1 MFQKF
6 LSDILNK
13 VLGNFIYGIDDEQ
26 FGISDILSGKLELT
40 NIHLKQS
47 IVDLIDIPC
56 RLNFGCIGYFKINLP
71 IFYFMKNPINV
82 YIEDVI
88 LVLSTIPPKY
98 LDDKLYKEKYIE
110 NKKNLLLSS
119 EYSAIVCSIEG
130 GVIWQML
137 LSAIN
142 NINISIKNVHIRI
155 EDFTS
160 NPSTCFSF
168 GISVEELFLS
178 LPKDGLPIK
187 RDGYYTKK
195 NELVNNT
202 MINMIT
208 VKKLGF
214 YMDYLDMKKI
224 MNKKYYTQWDN
235 LYMNNS
241 SSFDV
246 PAQEEKKHTTT
257 RGKRRKKKKK
267 GNRKTE
273 KHLNNSEHKR
283 RNKGAHLSKVK
294 NIKSNEENLKDFQN
308 IIKNVKN
315 SFSETRRNELDIKS
329 MSKFN
334 QKIHQINEQILRN
347 DQDGQ
352 KKSKRDPIIEG
363 SLTDTNGDHANNCSG
378 KKDGKCSLSISN
390 FYNFNL
396 FSKREEKILPVKHN
410 LGIDNDV
417 SWVACITKFSESLE
431 NPVLKGKKNEMIKLK
446 RNKNVNRKS
455 DKFIPHDKEGK
466 NHLLNIHSPVKH
478 PSNEAKEE
486 GPNYINKA
494 VSFFSLNSFTNVN
507 NKKTNN
513 QTSNRS
519 SDDELSPT
527 NELILSDGYFTTRE
541 NGSEQDYTD
550 RNIYL
555 GKDSTQ
561 PGNTP
566 FRGVKKQKRYVR
578 VKNRRTYYGTK
589 KYHYV
594 MDDCKENSDGQGS
607 FPFFVNEDSKVCLN
621 FASDP
626 EMIASRGRRGGM
638 KRFGDTQRRS
648 QSYVAGDSESQLEKE
663 EKFTKYVRKNEIKE
677 KIRIRKRKKIQS
689 VYLMYEKTY
698 KISKEKLNTFYLFLQ
713 LIKNIKHEYVIN
725 PNCFEGYGEIYLSLI
740 PTDHGRLPFARCFS
754 SWGIQRRSEKEFEE
768 CLPKLSVFI
777 TLKNIKI
784 IFSDKQILNF
794 VKWINLNF
802 VTYSVWKAGILSQFE
817 KVKANS
823 EDEIAYINKWVLKLL
838 DTHTSKE
845 EKLDAERFCEQFEN
859 NHSINIIN
867 LLRSK
872 AFCKLQ
878 EFKKEVELRG
888 NSTGQD
894 PKDISHGVKNE
905 GEARIR
911 ASIDDAENYSVI
923 DNKASPEEG
932 QGINTADGKDNQL
945 KQVANES
952 IHVLKLLMKN
962 QKVYNK
968 IKNSFR
974 EKIFTIDICIDIC
987 IINSTCLVT
996 VETCNRVNMRTV
1008 NFVKTYAL
1016 LMQCIHYHNQISNTH
1031 ELKNSI
1037 DLELYPLTLLLVVK
1051 NLDNKY
1057 IKPDINVLYILTNA
1071 GKKDNYENYHKKFLF
1086 NVDNFEFLKKYN
1098 ILKRDNKRK
1107 DDYGKL
1113 GERNETLN
1121 FGSLRQKL
1129 KFLVEDN
1136 FFFFPKRE
1144 NNIYCN
1150 ELNNIIL
1157 SDPSIYL
1164 RYDNQSYTILEKP
1177 DHRLFL
1183 HNCADSIF
1191 NINGEILKS
1200 FIDDYFHFC
1209 NVREILSKKKQEAV
1223 SYKREYFLQLG
1234 ARYCNDILDNYTTHT
1249 NLFLD
1254 VELEKILSIVITKSG
1269 KGSEVQGYSLNL
1281 NPVKIVTQLTQRMVS
1296 YDESVTNKNVY
1307 DSFFVQFDGIKV
1319 RRILNWDYAARN
1331 YRTYLDENF
1340 IRPYRILFHSKG
1352 EFYSARKKGARG
1364 KFSFN
1369 LNRGNHVHR
1378 NSHRASTFAWDGE
1391 VGASKSEASS
1401 QSSTSQGSN
1410 NEQGYLPEHKQNNDD
1425 YDNLYS
1431 SIDKKKKSE
1440 IFNLKINENY
1450 SDSQYSSLQN
1460 YKQRRSKKFLR
1471 STSCPAVKNGKNISM
1486 AQGQEDGEKSNIKG
1500 ASYNVSNLKG
1510 TYCMDKGYSPFF
1522 FRTCANE
1529 YEEEEEMLVNH
1540 NILDMYKKSSN
1551 HPTYNDQDI
1560 QNGYSYINEECLNY
1574 DKRDNKS
1581 SNYVF
1586 SMSEKASCTIHLC
1599 HLKFNPKF
1607 PMFIMKLKEESMYIN
1622 ICDYDMEFFFLIFS
1636 YIYGHYNTQQMENKK
1651 RNIFFLKEKIKSTCK
1666 LNQKYYKA
1674 YANTHKDKSA
1684 VSLFTKSGAVS
1695 THLKRRHPNR
1705 RKKTHENSTNCVG
1718 NVPIHSSSTIAKVKK
1733 RRKKF
1738 KAGKFDEGD
1747 DAHANVPQDDSIM
1760 DDEKKKKKKN
1770 DKCDKSG
1777 YSLRKKKS
1785 SMFKLPPYRKGQT
1798 ADMLRSPN
1806 EELLLEGKCGR
1817 YRRDTLVGYLSDS
1830 HVRTTQELS
1839 ISELRA
1845 DLAGFF
1851 GEGRDNGELQNHSDY
1866 FVTKERTERRDPDLE
1881 GNIGEKGI
1889 CQREASGTIK
1899 CNEED
1904 EENGN
1909 HLGGSF
1915 TKLSEK
1921 SDDSLLWSGKSLI
1934 EMKKNYR
1941 HSGTFSPIEHEK
1953 KKKLEKVKKKKK
1965 KKSEKKRETNEME
1978 RMDNHLYNFEDH
1990 RTEVSSDDD
1999 SWVDLLEN
2007 YDSDESL
2014 DDNEKTKVK
2023 KMLIDIDNIK
2033 KRLSHNNFSIT
2044 CSFSLSIKKIFIRF
2058 WKRKSPLKGRNKS
2071 NEFLSPNTFELTEN
2085 CINSQNK
2092 ISSTF
2097 GRGKN
2102 KAKVSTAQD
2111 EDENV
2116 AVEGD
2121 TLNNLTSTLREHEM
2135 NAFHMKDK
2143 NNVVMEENKDD
2154 LLSNKKFIALNENM
2168 QKNMFNSMQYAIPL
2182 CTFIFSDIFF
2192 VAKVEKNNFT
2202 YVLYSMNGVDVRDE
2216 TNITLLSMSSIYHSD
2231 LKFVNRSE
2239 FGSDKAEHISR
2250 MKTRNWGRYKSG
2262 KKTPNG
2268 ENFLRSEKSRKL
2280 GKVDRAKEKVTSGDA
2295 LNTNDMIETEDTFLD
2310 YSISNIELPDLEKT
2324 HLVLLYFGYLFKNNH
2339 TFKFI
2344 LNRTKVKIFW
2354 EIIDEFLTWFISIN
2368 ELLPQINTI
2377 EEDMN
2382 RKLEDS
2388 EDIHLDFLQKVQHIN
2403 YDVISIKHSNT
2414 IVSGNGTYK
2423 IPVDSLI
2430 NRYSVMFQCNEMGNN
2445 PNGEKHETE
2454 GTINER
2460 DVTYTDM
2467 EDDSTDKYYLITED
2481 KSICSNQYNTIIIE
2495 NEEGINTTL
2504 KEILFHENYFFNYT
2518 FNKINKKKNIEQ
2530 ILTSDSANVHFHKGE
2545 QFPNC
2550 GSHSIMHGSISKW
2563 PPPDEQIRKKKNYL
2577 PDYQADNTKRGS
2589 IPFDDIDELNTCHD
2603 CFHSKNLEYT
2613 AYTKE
2618 VCKSKAYPYVHVD
2631 VEINYFELWIALD
2644 PVRVP
2649 QKRKNS
2655 YMLSEESSK
2664 AYPNG
2669 VKNVKGRQTRKTS
2682 MVDESKEWKRKSIS
2696 SRTRKG
2702 ANRGGK
2708 KRKGSDPYSPYEM
2721 EGGEFPPEGEHAYK
2735 EYPYGEYLSEKHDNH
2750 ENGETKT
2757 GRFKFREKMKW
2768 CKGANIDKPYVLA
2781 TKGCLKS
2788 VIFFLLYKESLEDR
2802 GKEKI
2807 ASRGYCADSSNR
2819 NGGGD
2824 ENVSGDKGNEG
2835 DSSSRVRWLGD
2846 TPTKEFPESSQTM
2859 SKDSSNQEKKNNS
2872 NEQMEA
2878 LKMKVMDALSH
2889 SNLNKVLDAND
2900 FVKSRFMQYISQVS
2914 SYLPCIL
2921 NMNIFLSQIT
2931 SAISRPVTKNPFL
2944 RAYID
2949 WNNVPYNN
2957 ILLQPCRVNIN
2968 FEMKIPSPEMLI
2980 ERCLGINKITSI
2992 KIAQKDSLV
3001 VQNEVEGIDIN
3012 CSFEPIILNVDSN
3025 ALTLLNQL
3033 CNIIFDFSTYLLDLC
3048 TSKEKEE
3055 EEDFLIRG
3063 TSTND
3068 NFYDHNSDLMLS
3080 DSFYFNVMST
3090 STSAMSSEYS
3100 VTDAESPLSKRHH
3113 LEEEIRSFK
3122 KDELSRL
3129 FVSFCLTPKGKT
3141 HSNPFRGVKSAG
3153 RGNFEGVKSFR
3164 SVKSVIAR
3172 PNEKN
3177 QFDLPNS
3184 QHLFRYNSENH
3195 IVRKGDD
3202 VNFTHRDSNERIK
3215 TQMEYP
3221 LESNTLNM
3229 LMMNFVENIKMNCN
3243 VNFDVII
3250 LQVWDSNTAYNR
3262 CSLNFVIEY
3271 FTFHLYSL
3279 NIYEQNVEGG
3289 REGAD
3294 QVKGREDSRLL
3305 DDQRDL
3311 SPGRSGKD
3319 GITSHCLGADMNFEP
3334 NLALGSSLEVSP
3346 YRFSKIDRGKDAPK
3360 DGASYEELYSRETSH
3375 RGWPRSSETGSA
3387 IRPFEM
3393 IRPNEKERKMY
3404 MCSKIDEQNDNR
3416 RGINI
3421 TGAVDDIDNAI
3432 CTQGVETPPDGGK
3445 GNHLKNDLSDSNRCA
3460 EGGGTTST
3468 RNEKSWWKK
3477 FLNSMHFVK
3486 NIELLYVHIK
3496 KIFQKILFKKKE
3508 NEIIQLG
3515 QMDQMDQLNRM
3526 ESNTK
3531 FNSRKLKNENRK
3543 YQNGNQIFINNEYMF
3558 SDIKNYNENKKSKN
3572 VECKIEFLVYCE
3584 NFNKKENSYQTF
3596 VEPVRVEIIAVK
3608 KDLTSPI
3615 HLYYYFSWLNIN
3627 LNFNILDNILSLC
3640 CSVIFS
3646 IITQRTR
3653 LLLGR
3658 HINEIDKKRN
3668 IKKLPQRVKNDKNE
3682 ELSSKNVHTNNV
3694 VYQTEYEDNNTEK
3707 KNMSEMDDT
3716 YTSMCWPKCYAV
3728 MHDEQYKDIPL
3739 LTNDHILFRY
3749 NKFDVLHSVN
3759 RSLDTYIFGEFIL
3772 EKLLRNYQ
3780 YSCQYPGDYLAKY
3793 ENEFNVDK
3801 SDSASE
3807 QLLHIKLFN
3816 YIKRKKRLEM
3826 NNICKINNL
3835 LGQPIAICT
3844 IQEKGDLSYGEMEG
3858 LHSEAK
3864 RSSMGGTHYCDNK
3877 QNLLLSTIDRIS
3889 KGKLV
3894 QGGVRG
3900 YAALSNLGRV
3910 SREKENDPTRS
3921 KPTCRE
3927 KRRRSTNYFPSG
3939 EKNGLAKEVE
3949 KNNYPFNQNDLNAE
3963 YTDTSTTHSRNTL
3976 KYQWKILSNNE
3987 SLDLPTHKNGKV
3999 KFFLIRFRLLNYI
4012 YDIPSSILNTANENE
4027 DIIRLVI
4034 PERRLPPNIN
4044 AQVEEELY
4052 NEELLEMDNLS
4063 LESNYHTVYPSN
4075 YTSKRNTN
4083 TNKEEVWKPANI
4095 PQPRNHLFIF
4105 FRTSSRISHEEKQEY
4120 DFFLSSIV
4128 AIKNNTDFP
4137 LYVFKSVPG
4146 NSNRNGIFKE
4156 YFHKYNTV
4164 PSPPPTYTLKIDKK
4178 IEKFIQHSVTENNA
4192 LSEEKKKK
4200 KKKKKTIS
4208 NNDIPSNWENQMKD
4222 QKGPYRQSTN
4232 DKEKAINYIQHKSYL
4247 YGRKCI
4253 KNIFP
4258 LMKLSSV
4265 EHYISGDI
4273 KFSSLAPLKYK
4284 RKKKKRGRRS
4294 KQKHELQK
4302 RFIKKKIKE
4311 IYLKTFFKK
4320 TKHKKISKYEND
4332 ILPREKIRDFS
4343 RQANPYRN
4351 IMSIND
4357 SFFSFAKRSSH
4368 SSASPSSSYYAS
4380 SSLTP
4385 PPLRVAKNN
4394 SSTSVSMMDLSNI
4407 TLSSLSN
4414 SIFSIESTPSNSSTY
4429 GNSLCD
4435 YDKDNFEE
4443 QALLNEYFKKEQAN
4457 AQGGLDLIKI
4467 SSNSNKLIPIPLYWL
4482 VAENAFIWLSVQNEK
4497 IYKQDLYDFL
4507 NDHQNADYMCTK
4519 GTLDNMLNYHSP
4531 FFTDTAKV
4539 FKPSIIRLKNHLL
4552 KENNLLTK
4560 GGNKNNQNLSNN
4572 YNLNYMNLKEVY
4584 FTSTIISVY
4593 NPNYVLNKKDA
4604 HNFFQI
4610 SIDHALMINN
4620 GLPRTMCLTY
4630 EVLKTNSTKN
4640 LKKSASTYTTFPSVE
4655 CSNTQKTS
4663 VGSNQSV
4670 SVGGSYVK
4678 GADESVCDRCYR
4690 GEEFASSEQVP
4701 PSEGF
4706 TPSDAYQTAQTDA
4719 HTTSQERCNTDGVQ
4733 EDDVDIT
4740 PNYVENFTDEYPQ
4753 NKDKRNEQKKDDP
4766 KRSILFF
4773 DNQTR
4778 ITHNGEIVS
4787 MKDKD
4792 ILLKEV
4798 NNDKNVFIYK
4808 NKKKENKSNE
4818 ENTNGKLYIEETNFI
4833 VNIRK
4838 EGNKNIHEIRI
4849 DPGQSIKL
4857 PFVPHNINISFDGYN
4872 SRSISIN
4879 YPHKKGREKIILEK
4893 EVKEDMA
4900 SFFSLDYAE
4909 EGVPNYGATVGS
4921 SPDGSSASGGNYS
4934 EGVAKIDR
4942 ISHTNGVR
4950 HTNYSSH
4957 SLEEESSKTRKLY
4970 ANARTVALGEIKDYI
4985 KYADL
4990 NNMKWKHEKFEQKRE
5005 NYKSSK
5011 MEEGQKQLTIWA
5023 IFNEFYETG
5032 KNRYQDISLEK
5043 IHHATYSVSC
5053 TFFVSACVINRL
5065 NYPITLK
5072 RINNDNMI
5080 VIEPY
5085 VRKLLPCE
5093 FAMRRNRMVISY
5105 ETLKEVKNW
5114 INYPLKKFM
5123 IRRKKLKRTRNII
5136 KKKNQKIVSSIS
5148 LMENQQINSE
5158 QIDSPQMEGEQQK
5171 NEQPIQNNISEK
5183 AEPNHVHMISK
5194 NRSNIF
5200 CQMKRTK
5207 GNCFFYGSN
5216 INKPLESEDF
5226 RITDLSITRLTC
5238 SNKNRNVPQ
5247 LKYSVYMS
5255 IAPMPFFRTTV
5266 MEILPYIVII
5276 NNTKMNIVFQEYIKN
5291 YTYFKYN
5298 MLEPGAF
5305 VEFHPQSKK
5314 KAMLK
5319 ICGIFENSFNYLID
5333 DYLQKELYIENLE
5346 KENEKLLGGIK
5357 DEACARGD
5365 NSQTKCGFPTDRN
5378 PLSNC
5383 DLPSEGGIAVPPLN
5397 NISDKLSVL
5406 VDIERENHHMFKQQ
5420 SSSSKSTWSTS
5431 AMNSLEKEDAEGV
5444 SPNDTRPN
5452 NMVKKYRKVDAF
5464 RFLYWSE
5471 VLDLTR
5477 VSMIYF
5483 RHPVVSKENF
5493 KKEEKKVKKLNIL
5506 LKNNGKNDVTYL
5518 NISKEL
5524 FKTNSIPYEYTCC
5537 SMEISTYKGCKFV
5550 RFQDIDVVPYYLLNL
5565 TKYNIKLRQLGIYD
5579 HSEVLRK
5586 IPKKKKKSFDEIF
5599 KNYAFNFS
5607 FYNPYKD
5614 PKLKISILTSSKK
5627 SEQNKKERK
5636 GNHNGHKSSNNYR
5649 KSRSNIKSR
5658 NNLRYANT
5666 LKVNL
5671 KNELNYLSL
5680 LATNYL
5686 KDNEYA
5692 KIINDKIFHL
5702 KRFSEQVENLNDGN
5716 LNIIDLA
5723 NSTNVSLLKLRQG
5736 DAFVYILCSKK
5747 TYNGKTIFSFE
5758 NYDDLISNVLNFRSA
5773 SLNRK
5778 NNYKL
5783 LKSLHVFSNKIK
5795 NAYFR
5800 GRNKKQDKR
5809 KKSRKGRKDSI
5820 TRKNA
5825 PTGEYTTP
5833 NGLYAHSGPDP
5844 ASPQNRAHL
5853 KNRQN
5858 TNRWHLLN
5866 LFRKRTTMRS
5876 VEKGPRITHL
5886 IRDLYEKKMINREE
5900 NKKDTL
5906 NLNIFAH
5913 FIFKGVGL
5921 SISNHN
5927 LEEILY
5933 FSMEY
5938 ILIVYKQISDK
5949 DLFHLNIG
5957 WLQIDNHTKNTDYKN
5972 VLLPIIDLKKNHQV
5986 DNSTHEQNDKSSF
5999 LPNAGNTFER
6009 KMRTEDM
6016 TILYR
6021 SKRSKS
6027 NDTFET
6033 FSHHL
6038 KDENELCKMNS
6049 KNILRPMGLTKNK
6062 SCEDYSYFEKDNL
6075 LISPN
6080 TNNPLS
6086 NSYKMFIPS
6095 FFYAQHNSV
6104 LDVTIVKQKRG
6115 NMKNFLE
6122 LSDVNI
6128 KLSPLSINV
6137 DSYFIIE
6144 ILKIFDEL
6152 LKILEYDLTNYNSLN
6167 LEKNIELKDTDYDSL
6182 EYKQNM
6188 GPVEELIKHYIL
6200 KDYHLYE
6207 QIANFKFNAIR
6218 KEQEQEQEQ
6227 EQKQDEKNAET
6238 SSKKRKK
6245 KQGEGSHAETTSSN
6259 IFYSNTFC
6267 NKSDNEM
6274 PDVRTYIN
6282 MVNEYKSWGNRGNQ
6296 GCTGSD
6302 QEVHAEGIEP
6312 LGGLDKQR
6320 HVATVNS
6327 TNNATSG
6334 GKDPMMNHT
6343 SSVPYP
6349 NGYPHGEEEMLT
6361 QVATINKNKRKNLR
6375 RNYNADIFNEKK
6387 LKYMETC
6394 DKYYKNLLNN
6404 RKRILKKIQNI
6415 NMKNN
6420 LISFDKIFIS
6430 KLEINEIKLIINIK
6444 NRILSYDKKSE
6455 IMESNVMNALVVLI
6469 MNIPNISDAHLH
6481 FEKEVKKNMCG
6492 SLYVLIFNEIMNDY
6506 INPGMNQMFNVL
6518 GAVDF
6523 IGNPLIIYKH
6533 WKKGYNTFIKDLKK
6547 SLDSCSFPFLF
6558 CILLLN
6564 ILGRFGKSLLSGIL
6578 EGVSRLCGSWSTCF
6592 ERFSRNADNFSIVTN
6607 SNVLQNEILDQPS
6620 NCAEGICYGCQSFV
6634 NILTI
6639 SCVNTIYKPF
6649 MAIKKIKG
6657 FRKKEKDKFKIFLSV
6672 AKLMFYGLFS
6682 AFSSLFF
6689 GLFNSIL
6696 SFFTFLFIGTLNQ
6709 IQTVTMK
6716 SVVRP
6721 KKMSVIKE
6729 YAKFVNYEYPLSF
6742 SNHII
6747 NEKKKKKEF
6756 LKKNIVAVIPLY
6768 SFKDNNASSI
6778 KSFLWVSNKEVGY
6791 CQRDKLLWSL
6801 FTNCIIKVDILL
6813 IQVDHGH
6820 GKKKL
6825 SMLSR
6830 SKSKIKSRRSNFST
6844 GGKEDDQPVK
6854 TNWNF
6859 HTFFYPQKYR
6869 QLGDFKPSYYIRI
6882 LYRSVYKIKRSH
6894 RKPKFRN
6901 FSLRKKDDSN
6911 RRLKQI
6917 MRKNTYERYFD
6928 KQFMKE
6934 QQAYQDA
6941 DHSDNPSEGDKGA
6954 HHDRRNGHHRD
6965 HHANNHHRDDNHC
6978 GHDKQ
6983 ASPTKLCKTHYKGSN
6998 YYTINHTQG
7007 PSQNKAHRRN
7017 DGEENPLH
7025 GGNNH
7030 RERERNYPS
7039 SRPSSRVGEGQKMGD
7054 HTLRKSEKKSRLKKK
7069 RDIYSYQQNDVHINE
7084 ESRSINKLKHKKKHG
7099 RKHHTHKRKK
7109 FLYISKLVKCESKEV
7124 ALHAFSL
7131 LLSFLVHKSPYYLKT
7146 AN

>member
-26 FGISDILSGKLELT
+26 FGISDLLTGKLELT

-98 LDDKLYKEKYIE
+98 FDDKLYKEKYIE
-110 NKKNLLLSS
+110 NKKNSLLSS
-119 EYSAIVCSIEG
+119 EYRAIVCSIEG

-142 NINISIKNVHIRI
+142 NINISVKNVHIRI

-208 VKKLGF
+208 IKKLGF

-224 MNKKYYTQWDN
+224 MNKKYHAQWDN
-235 LYMNNS
+235 LYMNNF

-246 PAQEEKKHTTT
+246 GSHEEKKHTKT
-257 RGKRRKKKKK
+257 RGKRKKKKK
-267 GNRKTE
+267 KNDKKGG
-273 KHLNNSEHKR
+273 KHSNNTTHKR
-283 RNKGAHLSKVK
+283 RKKGPHLNKVK
-294 NIKSNEENLKDFQN
+294 NIKSNEENLRDFQD
-308 IIKNVKN
+308 IIKNIKN
-315 SFSETRRNELDIKS
+315 TFSETRRNELDVKS

-334 QKIHQINEQILRN
+334 QKIHQINEQILQN
-347 DQDGQ
+347 DRDDHT
-352 KKSKRDPIIEG
+352 KSTRYPIIEG
-363 SLTDTNGDHANNCSG
+363 NLTDTNGDNASNCLG
-378 KKDGKCSLSISN
+378 KKDGKCALSISN

-396 FSKREEKILPVKHN
+396 FSKKEEKILPVMHN

-431 NPVLKGKKNEMIKLK
+431 NPVLKGKKNEIIKRKRK
-446 RNKNVNRKS
+446 RNAHVNSKG
-455 DKFIPHDKEGK
+455 DDFVLHGEEKK
-466 NHLLNIHSPVKH
+466 NHQMNIHSPLKH
-478 PSNEAKEE
+478 PSNDSKEE
-486 GPNYINKA
+486 GQNYLNKA
-494 VSFFSLNSFTNVN
+494 VSFFSINSFTNVI
-507 NKKTNN
+507 NKTLINR
-513 QTSNRS
+513 TSNKS
-519 SDDELSPT
+519 SDDVVSP
-527 NELILSDGYFTTRE
+527 NEELILSDGYFTTKE
-541 NGSEQDYTD
+541 NGSDQESIGRNVYRGTD
-550 RNIYL
+550 CAKRA
-555 GKDSTQ
+555 
-561 PGNTP
+561 NTP
-566 FRGVKKQKRYVR
+566 FRDVKKQKRYVR
-578 VKNRRTYYGTK
+578 VQNRTSSCGAN
-589 KYHYV
+589 KYHSM
-594 MDDCKENSDGQGS
+594 MDDCKQNSDGGPS
-607 FPFFVNEDSKVCLN
+607 SPVVLNGDSKFCLN

-626 EMIASRGRRGGM
+626 EMRTTRGRRSRM
-638 KRFGDTQRRS
+638 KRLGNAQRRR
-648 QSYVAGDSESQLEKE
+648 QSYVETESESQFDE
-663 EKFTKYVRKNEIKE
+663 EKFTKYVKKNEIKE
-677 KIRIRKRKKIQS
+677 KIRTRKRKKIHS

-713 LIKNIKHEYVIN
+713 LIKNIRHEYVIH

-768 CLPKLSVFI
+768 CLPKLSVFV

-802 VTYSVWKAGILSQFE
+802 VTYTVWKAGILSQFE
-817 KVKANS
+817 KIKADN
-823 EDEIAYINKWVLKLL
+823 EDEINYIKKWVLKLL

-845 EKLDAERFCEQFEN
+845 EKIEAEKFCEQFEN

-878 EFKKEVELRG
+878 EFRKEVELRG
-888 NSTGQD
+888 GATAED
-894 PKDISHGVKNE
+894 PKNMPNRGDNMGEANSHPSINE
-905 GEARIR
+905 GDNGAVTDK
-911 ASIDDAENYSVI
+911 ACPQENQETS
-923 DNKASPEEG
+923 G
-932 QGINTADGKDNQL
+932 ADGKDNQL
-945 KQVANES
+945 KQVASES
-952 IHVLKLLMKN
+952 IHALKLLMKN

-996 VETCNRVNMRTV
+996 VETCNRINTRTV

-1071 GKKDNYENYHKKFLF
+1071 GKKDNYESYRKKFLF

-1107 DDYGKL
+1107 DDYVKGRD
-1113 GERNETLN
+1113 GSQNLN

-1136 FFFFPKRE
+1136 FFFFPKRDS
-1144 NNIYCN
+1144 NIYCN
-1150 ELNNIIL
+1150 ELNNIVL

-1191 NINGEILKS
+1191 NINGEIVNS

-1209 NVREILSKKKQEAV
+1209 DVREVLSKKKQETI
-1223 SYKREYFLQLG
+1223 SYKREYFLELG
-1234 ARYCNDILDNYTTHT
+1234 ARYCNDILDNYTKHT

-1254 VELEKILSIVITKSG
+1254 VELEKILSFVITKSG

-1281 NPVKIVTQLTQRMVS
+1281 NPVKIVSQLTQRMVC
-1296 YDESVTNKNVY
+1296 YDETATNKNVY
-1307 DSFFVQFDGIKV
+1307 DSFFLQFDGIKV
-1319 RRILNWDYAARN
+1319 RRILNWDHAART
-1331 YRTYLDENF
+1331 YKTYLDENF
-1340 IRPYRILFHSKG
+1340 IRPYRNLFHAKHKG
-1352 EFYSARKKGARG
+1352 YFTRKKAARD
-1364 KFSFN
+1364 KFSFK
-1369 LNRGNHVHR
+1369 LNQGNDGHR
-1378 NSHRASTFAWDGE
+1378 YSHRRSALELDAQG
-1391 VGASKSEASS
+1391 GASEASG
-1401 QSSTSQGSN
+1401 QGHTAHIS
-1410 NEQGYLPEHKQNNDD
+1410 NNDD
-1425 YDNLYS
+1425 NDNNMYN
-1431 SIDKKKKSE
+1431 SIDERKQSE
-1440 IFNLKINENY
+1440 IFNLKKNEKEP
-1450 SDSQYSSLQN
+1450 DSEYSSSLEN
-1460 YKQRRSKKFLR
+1460 YKQRKSNKFLR
-1471 STSCPAVKNGKNISM
+1471 STSCPPAKNGKNASM
-1486 AQGQEDGEKSNIKG
+1486 SQTHADGERNTIKG

-1510 TYCMDKGYSPFF
+1510 TYCMDKRYSAFF
-1522 FRTCANE
+1522 FKTCANE
-1529 YEEEEEMLVNH
+1529 YEEEEEILENH
-1540 NILDMYKKSSN
+1540 SFLDMYQKSWN
-1551 HPTYNDQDI
+1551 DDTYHDKDI
-1560 QNGYSYINEECLNY
+1560 QNGYSYFNQKSVNY
-1574 DKRDNKS
+1574 DKSEDKS

-1586 SMSEKASCTIHLC
+1586 SMSEKASCTIHVC

-1607 PMFIMKLKEESMYIN
+1607 PMCIVKLNEENMYIN

-1636 YIYGHYNTQQMENKK
+1636 YIYGHYNMKQVENKK
-1651 RNIFFLKEKIKSTCK
+1651 RNILFLKKKIKSMYK

-1674 YANTHKDKSA
+1674 YATAHKDKMVEPSFRKSA
-1684 VSLFTKSGAVS
+1684 AGSV
-1695 THLKRRHPNR
+1695 HLKRRHPSTKKRTHEMATNSDASR
-1705 RKKTHENSTNCVG
+1705 PIHLSNPSEKVKRTRKK
-1718 NVPIHSSSTIAKVKK
+1718 
-1733 RRKKF
+1733 
-1738 KAGKFDEGD
+1738 
-1747 DAHANVPQDDSIM
+1747 
-1760 DDEKKKKKKN
+1760 
-1770 DKCDKSG
+1770 
-1777 YSLRKKKS
+1777 LKS
-1785 SMFKLPPYRKGQT
+1785 SKKGRT
-1798 ADMLRSPN
+1798 ADVLRTQNNGLP
-1806 EELLLEGKCGR
+1806 LEDTYCRQK
-1817 YRRDTLVGYLSDS
+1817 RDTLVGYLSDS
-1830 HVRTTQELS
+1830 HVRTTKELS

-1845 DLAGFF
+1845 DLAGIL
-1851 GEGRDNGELQNHSDY
+1851 GEGRDHGGLENHSDY
-1866 FVTKERTERRDPDLE
+1866 FLAKEYIGQGDPHL
-1881 GNIGEKGI
+1881 GGSIGEKEI
-1889 CQREASGTIK
+1889 CQQGAADATG
-1899 CNEED
+1899 CNHED
-1904 EENGN
+1904 EKDGSQ
-1909 HLGGSF
+1909 LGGSF
-1915 TKLSEK
+1915 TKLSEE
-1921 SDDSLLWSGKSLI
+1921 SDDSLLWNRKNMTEVKKISHYNDDISSFLKQEKPEEG
-1934 EMKKNYR
+1934 KKNK
-1941 HSGTFSPIEHEK
+1941 IEK
-1953 KKKLEKVKKKKK
+1953 FKKKKK
-1965 KKSEKKRETNEME
+1965 KGGKKKETNQME
-1978 RMDNHLYNFEDH
+1978 QMDNHLSNVDQH
-1990 RTEVSSDDD
+1990 LTQISSDDD
-1999 SWVDLLEN
+1999 SWIDLLEN

-2014 DDNEKTKVK
+2014 DDHEKTKVQ
-2023 KMLIDIDNIK
+2023 KMLIDIENIK

-2058 WKRKSPLKGRNKS
+2058 WKRKSPLKGRKKS
-2071 NEFLSPNTFELTEN
+2071 KELTSPNTFQLVEN
-2085 CINSQNK
+2085 GISSDNK
-2092 ISSTF
+2092 ISSIF
-2097 GRGKN
+2097 GKGKY
-2102 KAKVSTAQD
+2102 KAKLSSVQD
-2111 EDENV
+2111 EDEHI
-2116 AVEGD
+2116 AGEGEGD
-2121 TLNNLTSTLREHEM
+2121 TLHNLTSTLREQEM
-2135 NAFHMKDK
+2135 NDFHRKDK
-2143 NNVVMEENKDD
+2143 NNIMMDASQDD
-2154 LLSNKKFIALNENM
+2154 LLYNKNFIALNENM

-2182 CTFIFSDIFF
+2182 CTIIFSDIFF

-2202 YVLYSMNGVDVRDE
+2202 YILYSMNGVDVRDE
-2216 TNITLLSMSSIYHSD
+2216 TNIALLSMSSIYHSD

-2239 FGSDKAEHISR
+2239 FGTDRAERTNGLKS
-2250 MKTRNWGRYKSG
+2250 RNWGKYTS
-2262 KKTPNG
+2262 G
-2268 ENFLRSEKSRKL
+2268 ENILNSEKSRKVNK
-2280 GKVDRAKEKVTSGDA
+2280 GTNEDP
-2295 LNTNDMIETEDTFLD
+2295 LNNNDMIETEDTFLD
-2310 YSISNIELPDLEKT
+2310 YSISNIDLPDLEKT

-2354 EIIDEFLTWFISIN
+2354 EIIDEFLTWVLSIN
-2368 ELLPQINTI
+2368 ELLPQMNTI
-2377 EEDMN
+2377 EEDIN
-2382 RKLEDS
+2382 RKLDDS
-2388 EDIHLDFLQKVQHIN
+2388 EDMHLNYLQKVQYIN
-2403 YDVISIKHSNT
+2403 YDIISIKHSNT
-2414 IVSGNGTYK
+2414 IVSGKGTYK
-2423 IPVDSLI
+2423 IAVDSLI
-2430 NRYSVMFQCNEMGNN
+2430 NNYSVMFQCNEMRSI
-2445 PNGEKHETE
+2445 PNGEQDAAMPGIKHGE
-2454 GTINER
+2454 IM
-2460 DVTYTDM
+2460 YTDAQ
-2467 EDDSTDKYYLITED
+2467 DDPTATYYLITED
-2481 KSICSNQYNTIIIE
+2481 KSICCNQYQTIIIE
-2495 NEEGINTTL
+2495 NREGINTTL
-2504 KEILFHENYFFNYT
+2504 KEILLHENYFFNYT
-2518 FNKINKKKNIEQ
+2518 FNKINKKKNVEK
-2530 ILTSDSANVHFHKGE
+2530 ILTADSVKGDVHKGN
-2545 QFPNC
+2545 QFFSS
-2550 GSHSIMHGSISKW
+2550 GSHSIMNGSSSTW
-2563 PPPDEQIRKKKNYL
+2563 PPPNEQILLQNKNY
-2577 PDYQADNTKRGS
+2577 PPHYDTHNTKRGT
-2589 IPFDDIDELNTCHD
+2589 IPFNNSDPLNSCRD
-2603 CFHSKNLEYT
+2603 CLHSKNLNYT

-2618 VCKSKAYPYVHVD
+2618 LCKSNAYPYIHLD
-2631 VEINYFELWIALD
+2631 IEINYFELWVALD

-2655 YMLSEESSK
+2655 YLLSEEPNK

-2669 VKNVKGRQTRKTS
+2669 GKKIKSRQSRKTS
-2682 MVDESKEWKRKSIS
+2682 VADKAKEWKNKSIR
-2696 SRTRKG
+2696 SRRRKE
-2702 ANRGGK
+2702 ANRGKK
-2708 KRKGSDPYSPYEM
+2708 KRKVSDPYNSYQM
-2721 EGGEFPPEGEHAYK
+2721 EGGRSRPEGEYPYG
-2735 EYPYGEYLSEKHDNH
+2735 EYPDGEYLSEKHDNH
-2750 ENGETKT
+2750 QSGEKNT
-2757 GRFKFREKMKW
+2757 GRFKFRQKIKW
-2768 CKGANIDKPYVLA
+2768 CKGFYIENPYVLA

-2788 VIFFLLYKESLEDR
+2788 VIFFLLYKESLEGGR
-2802 GKEKI
+2802 KEKED
-2807 ASRGYCADSSNR
+2807 ARRNSGDCSNGNAGDSS
-2819 NGGGD
+2819 D
-2824 ENVSGDKGNEG
+2824 KGDKGNER
-2835 DSSSRVRWLGD
+2835 DSSSRVRWIGD
-2846 TPTKEFPESSQTM
+2846 TPTNECPQSSQEI
-2859 SKDSSNQEKKNNS
+2859 SNDSSNLEKKSNP

-2878 LKMKVMDALSH
+2878 LQMKVTDVLRH

-2900 FVKSRFMQYISQVS
+2900 FVKSKFMKWIIQVS
-2914 SYLPCIL
+2914 SYVPCIL

-2931 SAISRPVTKNPFL
+2931 SAISRPVTKNPLL

-2957 ILLQPCRVNIN
+2957 ILLQPCRVNLN
-2968 FEMKIPSPEMLI
+2968 FEMKIPSPEILI
-2980 ERCLGINKITSI
+2980 ERCLGINKVTSI
-2992 KIAQKDSLV
+2992 KIAQKDNVL
-3001 VQNEVEGIDIN
+3001 VQNDVEGIDIN
-3012 CSFEPIILNVDSN
+3012 CSCEPIILNVDSN

-3033 CNIIFDFSTYLLDLC
+3033 CNIIFDFSTYFFDLC
-3048 TSKEKEE
+3048 SLNEKEE
-3055 EEDFLIRG
+3055 EEDLLLRA

-3068 NFYDHNSDLMLS
+3068 NFYDHTNELMVS

-3090 STSAMSSEYS
+3090 STSGMSSGYALS
-3100 VTDAESPLSKRHH
+3100 DSESPVSNRHH

-3122 KDELSRL
+3122 KDEMSRL
-3129 FVSFCLTPKGKT
+3129 FVSFCLTPGGKN
-3141 HSNPFRGVKSAG
+3141 HSNPFRGVKSTG
-3153 RGNFEGVKSFR
+3153 RDNLEGVKNFRTIKSF
-3164 SVKSVIAR
+3164 IASK
-3172 PNEKN
+3172 NETN
-3177 QFDLPNS
+3177 QFDLSNS
-3184 QHLFRYNSENH
+3184 QHLFRQNSEKN
-3195 IVRKGDD
+3195 IVKKDH
-3202 VNFTHRDSNERIK
+3202 VNFTHRDSHERVK
-3215 TQMEYP
+3215 CQMDYP
-3221 LESNTLNM
+3221 LDSNTLNM
-3229 LMMNFVENIKMNCN
+3229 LMMNFVENIEMNCN

-3250 LQVWDSNTAYNR
+3250 FQVWDSNTAYNR

-3271 FTFHLYSL
+3271 FSFHLYSL
-3279 NIYEQNVEGG
+3279 NIYEQSVSGG
-3289 REGAD
+3289 EANGVRVAGD
-3294 QVKGREDSRLL
+3294 FQLMDN
-3305 DDQRDL
+3305 QRDF

-3319 GITSHCLGADMNFEP
+3319 GITTHCLRDDMTFESHIP
-3334 NLALGSSLEVSP
+3334 MDSSLEVSP
-3346 YRFSKIDRGKDAPK
+3346 YAFSKIGTGNNANLDES
-3360 DGASYEELYSRETSH
+3360 SYEELYSRETSH
-3375 RGWPRSSETGSA
+3375 RAWARCGETGSSST
-3387 IRPFEM
+3387 PPVLK
-3393 IRPNEKERKMY
+3393 RPNENKSEMY
-3404 MCSKIDEQNDNR
+3404 MCSKTAQEKENR
-3416 RGINI
+3416 RGTNI
-3421 TGAVDDIDNAI
+3421 TRVMDDIANDMNAE
-3432 CTQGVETPPDGGK
+3432 GGGSHPDGAK
-3445 GNHLKNDLSDSNRCA
+3445 GNHLKNDLSDSNRCG
-3460 EGGGTTST
+3460 EQEGTTPSRKENNGWRT
-3468 RNEKSWWKK
+3468 FCSRNI
-3477 FLNSMHFVK
+3477 FVK
-3486 NIELLYVHIK
+3486 SIEQLCVEIK
-3496 KIFQKILFKKKE
+3496 KIFQKIFFKKKE
-3508 NEIIQLG
+3508 IKMERV
-3515 QMDQMDQLNRM
+3515 DQLNRM

-3531 FNSRKLKNENRK
+3531 NNSTQLKNENK
-3543 YQNGNQIFINNEYMF
+3543 KPQNGNQIFINNEYMF
-3558 SDIKNYNENKKSKN
+3558 TDIKNYKENKKSKN

-3608 KDLTSPI
+3608 KDLISPI
-3615 HLYYYFSWLNIN
+3615 HVYYYFSWLNIN
-3627 LNFNILDNILSLC
+3627 LNFNILDNILSIC

-3658 HINEIDKKRN
+3658 HMNELDKKRN
-3668 IKKLPQRVKNDKNE
+3668 MKKLPQGGKNDKNE
-3682 ELSSKNVHTNNV
+3682 ELSSKNMHASNMI
-3694 VYQTEYEDNNTEK
+3694 YQTEYEDNNTEK
-3707 KNMSEMDDT
+3707 KNVSEMDDT

-3728 MHDEQYKDIPL
+3728 MHDEQYKDVPL

-3793 ENEFNVDK
+3793 ENEFNLDK
-3801 SDSASE
+3801 SDSAPE

-3844 IQEKGDLSYGEMEG
+3844 IQAKGDLCYDESEG
-3858 LHSEAK
+3858 FHSEAK
-3864 RSSMGGTHYCDNK
+3864 GNSLGGTKNYDNK
-3877 QNLLLSTIDRIS
+3877 ENLLLSTIDRIS
-3889 KGKLV
+3889 KRKFM
-3894 QGGVRG
+3894 QGGVG
-3900 YAALSNLGRV
+3900 GHGAVPNSGMA
-3910 SREKENDPTRS
+3910 SRDRENTTRS
-3921 KPTCRE
+3921 KYTSRI
-3927 KRRRSTNYFPSG
+3927 KRRRSSKYRTPGAQNA
-3939 EKNGLAKEVE
+3939 LAKEEE
-3949 KNNYPFNQNDLNAE
+3949 KNNFSSDQNEVNADH
-3963 YTDTSTTHSRNTL
+3963 TDTSTTHSRNAL

-4052 NEELLEMDNLS
+4052 NEQLLEMDNLS
-4063 LESNYHTVYPSN
+4063 LESNYHTIYPSN
-4075 YTSKRNTN
+4075 YTSKKNTN

-4178 IEKFIQHSVTENNA
+4178 IEKFIQHSVVENNT
-4192 LSEEKKKK
+4192 LSEKKKK
-4200 KKKKKTIS
+4200 KNKKTIN
-4208 NNDIPSNWENQMKD
+4208 NNDVQGSGANNMND
-4222 QKGPYRQSTN
+4222 QNGPYHQSTN
-4232 DKEKAINYIQHKSYL
+4232 NKEKAINYIQHKSYL

-4284 RKKKKRGRRS
+4284 RKKKKRGKKS

-4311 IYLKTFFKK
+4311 IYLKRVFKK
-4320 TKHKKISKYEND
+4320 TRHKRISKYENG
-4332 ILPREKIRDFS
+4332 LLSREKFRDYS
-4343 RQANPYRN
+4343 GQANPYRN

-4357 SFFSFAKRSSH
+4357 SFFSFAKRSSQQSAS
-4368 SSASPSSSYYAS
+4368 SSASSAES
-4380 SSLTP
+4380 SSLTSP
-4385 PPLRVAKNN
+4385 HQGIAKNA
-4394 SSTSVSMMDLSNI
+4394 STTSLSLTDLSNI

-4414 SIFSIESTPSNSSTY
+4414 SIFSMESTLSNSSAF

-4435 YDKDNFEE
+4435 YEKDNFEE
-4443 QALLNEYFKKEQAN
+4443 QALLNEYFKKEQTN
-4457 AQGGLDLIKI
+4457 AQGDLDLIKI
-4467 SSNSNKLIPIPLYWL
+4467 ASNK
-4482 VAENAFIWLSVQNEK
+4482 NAFIWLSIQNEK
-4497 IYKQDLYDFL
+4497 IYKQDLYGFL
-4507 NDHQNADYMCTK
+4507 NDHQNADYICTK
-4519 GTLDNMLNYHSP
+4519 ATLDNMLNYHSP
-4531 FFTDTAKV
+4531 FFADTTKI
-4539 FKPSIIRLKNHLL
+4539 FKPSIIRLRNHLL
-4552 KENNLLTK
+4552 KENNVLTK
-4560 GGNKNNQNLSNN
+4560 EGNKNNQNLSNS

-4593 NPNYVLNKKDA
+4593 NPNYVLHKKDA

-4630 EVLKTNSTKN
+4630 EVFEQKTTKSM
-4640 LKKSASTYTTFPSVE
+4640 KKSASTYTSLPSLE
-4655 CSNTQKTS
+4655 HSNTQKTYINTDQSLS
-4663 VGSNQSV
+4663 VDD
-4670 SVGGSYVK
+4670 SYVK
-4678 GADESVCDRCYR
+4678 GPGESVCDRCCK
-4690 GEEFASSEQVP
+4690 GEEFASNELLHSSERLT
-4701 PSEGF
+4701 S
-4706 TPSDAYQTAQTDA
+4706 SDAYQTAQTDA
-4719 HTTSQERCNTDGVQ
+4719 HNTSQERCNTDGVQ
-4733 EDDVDIT
+4733 DADVEVT
-4740 PNYVENFTDEYPQ
+4740 PAEVDNFTEEYPQ
-4753 NKDKRNEQKKDDP
+4753 NGDNKCEQKKEDS

-4773 DNQTR
+4773 DKLNEKKTNLKQ
-4778 ITHNGEIVS
+4778 ITHGGDIIP
-4787 MKDKD
+4787 MKDKE
-4792 ILLKEV
+4792 ILLKEI
-4798 NNDKNVFIYK
+4798 NNDKNVYIYK
-4808 NKKKENKSNE
+4808 NKKKENSQNE
-4818 ENTNGKLYIEETNFI
+4818 ENTNGKIYMEETNFI
-4833 VNIRK
+4833 VTIKN
-4838 EGNKNIHEIRI
+4838 EGNKNIHQIKI

-4857 PFVPHNINISFDGYN
+4857 PFVPNNINISFDGYN

-4893 EVKEDMA
+4893 ETREAMA
-4900 SFFSLDYAE
+4900 SFFSLDDGE
-4909 EGVPNYGATVGS
+4909 EQVPNYVATVGS
-4921 SPDGSSASGGNYS
+4921 SLDGSSASGGNCS
-4934 EGVAKIDR
+4934 DGVVQIDR
-4942 ISHTNGVR
+4942 VVHANRVTHAKHCSN
-4950 HTNYSSH
+4950 
-4957 SLEEESSKTRKLY
+4957 SLVDESSQKGDVY
-4970 ANARTVALGEIKDYI
+4970 AHARTVALGEIKDYI
-4985 KYADL
+4985 KYGNLTNVKLKNDRF
-4990 NNMKWKHEKFEQKRE
+4990 EKKRG

-5011 MEEGQKQLTIWA
+5011 IEEGQKQLTIWA

-5072 RINNDNMI
+5072 RINNDNMV

-5093 FAMRRNRMVISY
+5093 FAMRRNRVVISY

-5136 KKKNQKIVSSIS
+5136 KKRNHKMGRGGPLMQK
-5148 LMENQQINSE
+5148 QQIKSE
-5158 QIDSPQMEGEQQK
+5158 EIYSEKMEEGEQK
-5171 NEQPIQNNISEK
+5171 NSDQPMQNDISEK
-5183 AEPNHVHMISK
+5183 SEPNPEHMISK
-5194 NRSNIF
+5194 SRSNLF
-5200 CQMKRTK
+5200 YQMKKTK
-5207 GNCFFYGSN
+5207 GNCFFYRSN

-5238 SNKNRNVPQ
+5238 SNKNKNVPQ

-5298 MLEPGAF
+5298 ILAPGAY

-5319 ICGIFENSFNYLID
+5319 MCGIFESSFNYLID
-5333 DYLQKELYIENLE
+5333 DYLQKELYLENLE

-5357 DEACARGD
+5357 EEDCARGD
-5365 NSQTKCGFPTDRN
+5365 DSQTKCEFPDDCN
-5378 PLSNC
+5378 LLSKC
-5383 DLPSEGGIAVPPLN
+5383 DSPAEHDPSVPPLN
-5397 NISDKLSVL
+5397 DISHKLSVL
-5406 VDIERENHHMFKQQ
+5406 VDIERANQHMYKQH
-5420 SSSSKSTWSTS
+5420 SSSSKSTCSTS
-5431 AMNSLEKEDAEGV
+5431 AQNSLEKEDVERASG
-5444 SPNDTRPN
+5444 NDTRPN
-5452 NMVKKYRKVDAF
+5452 IIVKKYKKVDAF
-5464 RFLYWSE
+5464 KFLYWSE

-5483 RHPVVSKENF
+5483 RHPVVSNENF
-5493 KKEEKKVKKLNIL
+5493 KKEEKKLKKLNLL
-5506 LKNNGKNDVTYL
+5506 LKKNGKNDVTYL

-5524 FKTNSIPYEYTCC
+5524 LKTSSIPYEYTCC

-5565 TKYNIKLRQLGIYD
+5565 TKYNIKLRQLGIYE

-5586 IPKKKKKSFDEIF
+5586 IPKKKKKCFDEIF

-5614 PKLKISILTSSKK
+5614 PKLKISILSSSKK
-5627 SEQNKKERK
+5627 NEQNKKEK
-5636 GNHNGHKSSNNYR
+5636 KINQSGNNNSNNNS
-5649 KSRSNIKSR
+5649 K
-5658 NNLRYANT
+5658 NNLKYANT
-5666 LKVNL
+5666 LKINL
-5671 KNELNYLSL
+5671 KNELNHLSL

-5716 LNIIDLA
+5716 VNIIDLA
-5723 NSTNVSLLKLRQG
+5723 NSTNVTLLKLRQG
-5736 DAFVYILCSKK
+5736 DTFVYILCSKK

-5758 NYDDLISNVLNFRSA
+5758 NYDDLISNVLNFTNAPLS
-5773 SLNRK
+5773 RK
-5778 NNYKL
+5778 HNYKL
-5783 LKSLHVFSNKIK
+5783 LKSLHVFSKKIK
-5795 NAYFR
+5795 NVYFR

-5809 KKSRKGRKDSI
+5809 KRSRKARKDSI
-5820 TRKNA
+5820 GGKDA
-5825 PTGEYTTP
+5825 PTGEYSP
-5833 NGLYAHSGPDP
+5833 NGQNAYGGPE
-5844 ASPQNRAHL
+5844 ASTPQNRAYP
-5853 KNRQN
+5853 KNRKK
-5858 TNRWHLLN
+5858 TNPWHLLN
-5866 LFRKRTTMRS
+5866 LFRKRSTTRS
-5876 VEKGPRITHL
+5876 IEKGPRMTHL

-5900 NKKDTL
+5900 KKKDTL

-5921 SISNHN
+5921 SINNHN

-5938 ILIVYKQISDK
+5938 ILVVYKQISDK

-5972 VLLPIIDLKKNHQV
+5972 VLLPIIDLKKSHQV
-5986 DNSTHEQNDKSSF
+5986 DNSAQEQHDQSGFVNS
-5999 LPNAGNTFER
+5999 AGNTFER
-6009 KMRTEDM
+6009 KLRTEDM
-6016 TILYR
+6016 TTLYR
-6021 SKRSKS
+6021 SNGGKS
-6027 NDTFET
+6027 NDTF
-6033 FSHHL
+6033 SRQL
-6038 KDENELCKMNS
+6038 KDENEFCKTNS
-6049 KNILRPMGLTKNK
+6049 SNILMPMGLKKNK
-6062 SCEDYSYFEKDNL
+6062 SCEDYTYFEKDNL

-6080 TNNPLS
+6080 SNNPLS
-6086 NSYKMFIPS
+6086 NSYKLFIPS
-6095 FFYAQHNSV
+6095 FFYIQRNSV

-6152 LKILEYDLTNYNSLN
+6152 LKILEFDLTNYNSLN
-6167 LEKNIELKDTDYDSL
+6167 LEKNIELRDTDYDSL

-6207 QIANFKFNAIR
+6207 QIANFKFNATR
-6218 KEQEQEQEQ
+6218 NEQGVEEKKE
-6227 EQKQDEKNAET
+6227 
-6238 SSKKRKK
+6238 KK
-6245 KQGEGSHAETTSSN
+6245 KKKKNKKKGKGKTNKKGEGKSREEAPISN
-6259 IFYSNTFC
+6259 IFHSNTFC
-6267 NKSDNEM
+6267 NKSDNEV
-6274 PDVRTYIN
+6274 PDVRAYIS
-6282 MVNEYKSWGNRGNQ
+6282 MINEYKNWGKHGDQ
-6296 GCTGSD
+6296 AATESD
-6302 QEVHAEGIEP
+6302 QDGQAERGDTV
-6312 LGGLDKQR
+6312 GGLNNQR
-6320 HVATVNS
+6320 GIPAGNS
-6327 TNNATSG
+6327 SG
-6334 GKDPMMNHT
+6334 NPSGNEKDPMLKHT
-6343 SSVPYP
+6343 SVVPVP
-6349 NGYPHGEEEMLT
+6349 GGHTHGGEQMLN
-6361 QVATINKNKRKNLR
+6361 QVANINNKKQINLR
-6375 RNYNADIFNEKK
+6375 TNYNSDMFNEKR
-6387 LKYMETC
+6387 LKYLQSCE
-6394 DKYYKNLLNN
+6394 KYYKNLLNN

-6430 KLEINEIKLIINIK
+6430 KLEINEIKLIINLK

-6469 MNIPNISDAHLH
+6469 MNIPNISDAHIH

-6547 SLDSCSFPFLF
+6547 SLNSCSFPFLF

-6634 NILTI
+6634 NILAI

-6649 MAIKKIKG
+6649 MAIKKIKD

-6672 AKLMFYGLFS
+6672 ATLMFYGLFS
-6682 AFSSLFF
+6682 ALSSLFF

-6742 SNHII
+6742 SNYII

-6756 LKKNIVAVIPLY
+6756 LQKNIVAVIPLY
-6768 SFKDNNASSI
+6768 TFKDNNASSI

-6791 CQRDKLLWSL
+6791 CQKDKLLWSL

-6813 IQVDHGH
+6813 IQVDHGQ

-6825 SMLSR
+6825 SILGR
-6830 SKSKIKSRRSNFST
+6830 NKNKIKSKHSNVST
-6844 GGKEDDQPVK
+6844 GAKEDDQPVK
-6854 TNWNF
+6854 KNKWNF

-6882 LYRSVYKIKRSH
+6882 LYRSVYKVKRSH
-6894 RKPKFRN
+6894 HKPKLRN
-6901 FSLRKKDDSN
+6901 FYFSKKDDSN
-6911 RRLKQI
+6911 HRMKQI
-6917 MRKNTYERYFD
+6917 MRKNTYERYFE
-6928 KQFMKE
+6928 KQFRNE
-6934 QQAYQDA
+6934 QLAYEDA
-6941 DHSDNPSEGDKGA
+6941 DQSDNLSDGGQGG
-6954 HHDRRNGHHRD
+6954 HHDRHKGHHKNC
-6965 HHANNHHRDDNHC
+6965 HKNNHHRADNQC
-6978 GHDKQ
+6978 DHDRR
-6983 ASPTKLCKTHYKGSN
+6983 SSRTKLYKTHHKMNN
-6998 YYTINHTQG
+6998 YYTKNDTRDA
-7007 PSQNKAHRRN
+7007 SQSKANRRHN
-7017 DGEENPLH
+7017 GEEDTLH
-7025 GGNNH
+7025 HGNNY
-7030 RERERNYPS
+7030 RERDRNYPS
-7039 SRPSSRVGEGQKMGD
+7039 SRPKGRPRTRVEKGQKLDD
-7054 HTLRKSEKKSRLKKK
+7054 HILLKGEKKNRFRKK
-7069 RDIYSYQQNDVHINE
+7069 DIYSYQQNDVHISE
-7084 ESRSINKLKHKKKHG
+7084 DSRKINKLKYKKKHA

-7109 FLYISKLVKCESKEV
+7109 FIYISKLVKCESKEV